1 MIFRMLVGGRA
12 QPADGSLALQ
22 AAHTFFQTLQID
34 VVARI
39 RSRVLGR

>member
-1 MIFRMLVGGRA
+1 MIFWLLVGGRA
-12 QPADGSLALQ
+12 QPTDGSLTLQ